1 MSLKTQADSFLS
13 QKRIAVVG
21 VSRSG
26 GTGSGILT
34 SLRKRGYT
42 TIPVNPQAT
51 EIDGEPCFHTLQDI
65 PGGVDAAVV
74 VTRPEAAE
82 GVIDDCIAAGVSHVW
97 MHENG
102 FAGAGASSVSQTAA
116 EKGRAAGLN
125 VIAGGCPL
133 MFGEGAD
140 FGHRCMRWLLERA
153 GKLP

>member
-1 MSLKTQADSFLS
+1 MSLKSEAASFLS

-34 SLRKRGYT
+34 ALRKRGYT

-51 EIDGEPCFHTLQDI
+51 EIDGEPCYHTLQEI

-74 VTRPEAAE
+74 VTRPEAVDA
-82 GVIDDCIAAGVSHVW
+82 VVDDCIAAGVGHVW
-97 MHENG
+97 MHENA
-102 FAGAGASSVSQTAA
+102 FFGAGASSVSDAA
-116 EKGRAAGLN
+116 ATKGRAAGLN

-140 FGHRCMRWLLERA
+140 FGHRCMRWLLERT